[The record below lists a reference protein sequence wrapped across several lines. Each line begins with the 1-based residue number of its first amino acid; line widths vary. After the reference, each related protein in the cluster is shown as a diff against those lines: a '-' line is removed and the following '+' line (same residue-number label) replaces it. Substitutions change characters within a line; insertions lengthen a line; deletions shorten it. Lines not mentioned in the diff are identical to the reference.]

1 MKKGMF
7 SGIRI
12 DFALLLIVTSLA
24 AISCIAI
31 SIAQKEL
38 PSFLRSVGFV
48 KKQLFWYMAGTAIA
62 STIMIFDFD
71 QYRKICWYLYG
82 FGMVLLIGLAV
93 HIPGALTI
101 KGATAWYGMGALGN
115 FQPSEPMKIFLIL
128 VLSHIIAKHDEKYG
142 KGTHSNDL
150 RLLLKILAAAFPPM
164 ILVLKEPD
172 LGQAL
177 VMAAIVIAIL
187 LMSGISWRYLF
198 GLGFGAVAFISLL
211 VYIYFTNTEFFT
223 AHILKSYQLDRF
235 YGWLAPYKYKEA
247 GYQLTQALLAAGS
260 GGASGLSLHAQGVY
274 FPEPHTDF
282 IFIVICERF
291 GFIGASLVVS
301 LFFLFIYR
309 MIHTGMESNEP
320 FGTYICAGIIG
331 MFTFQV
337 FENIGMTI
345 GLMPITGIT
354 LPFLSYGGSSL
365 VTYLIAAAFVMNVY
379 SRTRSYMFE

>member
-1 MKKGMF
+1 MKKEIF
-7 SGIRI
+7 SKIRI
-12 DFALLLIVTSLA
+12 DFGLLMIVILLA
-24 AISCIAI
+24 SVSCIAI
-31 SIAQKEL
+31 ATAQKEL
-38 PSFLRSVGFV
+38 PSYLQSVGFV
-48 KKQLFWYMAGTAIA
+48 KKQIFWYVAGAIIA
-62 STIMIFDFD
+62 SLIMIFDFD

-101 KGATAWYGMGALGN
+101 KGATAWYGMGGLGN
-115 FQPSEPMKIFLIL
+115 FQPSELMKIFLIL
-128 VLSHIIAKHDEKYG
+128 TLGHVVAKHHEEG
-142 KGTHSNDL
+142 ANTSDL
-150 RLLLKILAAAFPPM
+150 RLLGKIFAVALPPT

-177 VMAAIVIAIL
+177 VMTAIVTAILLVSGIDWRYLLGLALAAVIFIAIL
-187 LMSGISWRYLF
+187 
-198 GLGFGAVAFISLL
+198 A
-211 VYIYFTNTEFFT
+211 YIYFADTAFFT

-235 YGWLAPYKYKEA
+235 YGWLAPYKYKTQ

-260 GGASGLSLHAQGVY
+260 GGVNGISAHGQGVY

-282 IFIVICERF
+282 IFIVVCEHF
-291 GFIGASLVVS
+291 GFIGATLVIS
-301 LFFLFIYR
+301 LFFLLIYR
-309 MIHTGMESNEP
+309 MIHTGIESNEQ
-320 FGTYICAGIIG
+320 FGTYICAGVIG

-365 VTYLIAAAFVMNVY
+365 VSYLIGAAFVMNIY